1 MAPDVAPALARLFPR
16 TRRAAK
22 LIAHLVI
29 LAAAPSAVATS
40 AAVASS
46 DGRTASALPRVASS
60 AQQRSCPTTVD
71 QRAFASAAQLRRLVR
86 QENSFGERFLASSAH
101 NRTIRWIEDEVR
113 AIDDFNVRS
122 DPFRVWRWLPRTNA
136 RGRPGLD
143 LGRAGGLSVTRPSGS
158 TQQVP
163 VAGAVRF
170 SQATG
175 PRGRRAPL
183 VSLGPDEEI
192 TAQNAGGKVV
202 VREFPATSLPYAAL
216 QAIGLYVTP
225 GLANATGNYER
236 PFLNELHQDLLA
248 ASAAGAAGVVF
259 TFDVPR
265 RQVRGY
271 GDPHTGTIFKVPA
284 VFVGGAEAVRLKS
297 LAAQGASARV
307 VVRAK
312 VDRAS
317 TRNVIATLPGR
328 SAQRIILGANTDGQS
343 WVQENAV
350 AGLIAFARYYARLP
364 VRCRPRTLEI
374 SFASAHDAIVVDG
387 MERYSA
393 PLDAQYDKGSV
404 AFAFAVEHL
413 GTREIVPGASN
424 RLRFTGRGEPFL
436 FAAGDSDVLRETAVE
451 ATKRRNLDRTA
462 VLPGLGLPTAGQVPP
477 ICSMGGLG
485 NFFHPRL
492 IPTLAMI
499 SGPWSLYAPSFKA
512 SAIDFQRMRS
522 QLLAVGDSVL
532 ALDGVP
538 REQIA
543 GDYLEMGDQRAQ
555 GAPTCP
561 PSVLPEFAPGPGQ

>member
-1 MAPDVAPALARLFPR
+1 MSDRVPR
-16 TRRAAK
+16 GRRAAT
-22 LIAHLVI
+22 LIAGLVI
-29 LAAAPSAVATS
+29 SAVAGSTAAAGAS
-40 AAVASS
+40 AA
-46 DGRTASALPRVASS
+46 PVASS
-60 AQQRSCPTTVD
+60 AQGRSCPTTAD

-86 QENSFGERFLASSAH
+86 RENRFGERFLASAAH
-101 NRTIRWIEDEVR
+101 NRTVDWIEDEVR
-113 AIDDFNVRS
+113 AIDGFRVRS
-122 DPFRVWRWLPRTNA
+122 DPFRVWRWLPRTKA

-143 LGRAGGLSVTRPSGS
+143 LGRAGGLSVRRPDGS

-170 SQATG
+170 SQPAG

-183 VSLGPDEEI
+183 VSLAPSEEI
-192 TAQNAGGKVV
+192 TAQNAAGKVV
-202 VREFPATSLPYAAL
+202 IREFPATSLPYGAL
-216 QAIGLYVTP
+216 QGIGVYITP
-225 GLANATGNYER
+225 DLTGEPGNYER
-236 PFLNELHQDLLA
+236 PFLNELHQELLA

-259 TFDVPR
+259 TFDLPR

-271 GDPHTGTIFKVPA
+271 GDPHTGTIFRVPA
-284 VFVGGAEAVRLKS
+284 VFVGGAEARRLRS

-307 VVRAK
+307 VVRAR
-312 VDRAS
+312 VDRAR

-328 SAQRIILGANTDGQS
+328 SAQRIVLGANTDGQS

-364 VRCRPRTLEI
+364 LRCRPRTLQI
-374 SFASAHDAIVVDG
+374 AFASAHDAIVVDG
-387 MERYSA
+387 MGRYSA
-393 PLDAQYDKGSV
+393 PLDAQYDQGSI

-413 GTREIVPGASN
+413 GTREIVPGAGD
-424 RLRFTGRGEPFL
+424 RLRFTGKGEPFL
-436 FAAGDSDVLRETAVE
+436 FAAGDSDVLRRTAVE

-485 NFFHPRL
+485 NFFHRRL
-492 IPTLAMI
+492 IPSLAMI
-499 SGPWSLYAPSFKA
+499 SGPWSLYAPSFRG
-512 SAIDFQRMRS
+512 SAIDYGRMRS

-543 GDYLEMGDQRAQ
+543 GDYLQMREQRAQ

-561 PSVLPEFAPGPGQ
+561 AEVYPQFAPGPDR